1 MFFKK
6 KHPQKQSE
14 KKKFRLKY
22 KWFKMSY
29 LEFFSWKYYFG
40 IQRFYVCPDVPV
52 DIIRVFF
59 LISDFL
65 AKVSKP
71 TKASKKDHTFYNT
84 VPLKKTSLILRT
96 SNHFTLKTISARST
110 AKKLSDFKNF
120 QQTCFCLMSQK
131 IFALHHFLKPKNYIL
146 EALWKQMS
154 VYFYIPFKKFCFQKR
169 SNVLAGGGGMGGR

>member
-1 MFFKK
+1 MKILFWYTTFLCLSRRSSR
-6 KHPQKQSE
+6 HHQS
-14 KKKFRLKY
+14 
-22 KWFKMSY
+22 
-29 LEFFSWKYYFG
+29 
-40 IQRFYVCPDVPV
+40 
-52 DIIRVFF
+52 FF

-65 AKVSKP
+65 AEVSKP

-120 QQTCFCLMSQK
+120 QQTCFCLVSEK
-131 IFALHHFLKPKNYIL
+131 ILALHHFLKPKNCIL

-154 VYFYIPFKKFCFQKR
+154 VYLYIPFKKFFFRKR
-169 SNVLAGGGGMGGR
+169 SKVLAGGSGMGGS

>member
-1 MFFKK
+1 
-6 KHPQKQSE
+6 
-14 KKKFRLKY
+14 
-22 KWFKMSY
+22 MSY

-84 VPLKKTSLILRT
+84 VPLKKPHSFYEPQIASHWKQYPPAAPPKNFL
-96 SNHFTLKTISARST
+96 TLKISNKHVSVWCH
-110 AKKLSDFKNF
+110 KKY
-120 QQTCFCLMSQK
+120 
-131 IFALHHFLKPKNYIL
+131 LHYII
-146 EALWKQMS
+146 S
-154 VYFYIPFKKFCFQKR
+154 
-169 SNVLAGGGGMGGR
+169 